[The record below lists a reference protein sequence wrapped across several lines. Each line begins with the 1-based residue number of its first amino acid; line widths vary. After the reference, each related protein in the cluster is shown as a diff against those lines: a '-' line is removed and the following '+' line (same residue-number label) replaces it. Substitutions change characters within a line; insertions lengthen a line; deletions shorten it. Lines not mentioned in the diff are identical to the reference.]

1 VSCLLFAAFFLVC
14 FFLVIL
20 IFIWRSKRRS
30 LFQLFGLTISG
41 PLCPFSAKSSRL
53 DNPFGRNRRGSR
65 WSLRRHDP
73 LFLAQLKSRRRTLG
87 ARKNAELSAQTHFCN
102 LGSHP
107 VFCHLRRHQNWHGDT
122 GQDGADGVTQ
132 DELGPCR
139 SPRDIFRS
147 LRRERDICQIV
158 EMN

>member
-1 VSCLLFAAFFLVC
+1 MFRLLFAAIFLVC

-20 IFIWRSKRRS
+20 IFMEIKKAIVVPTVRAHHIRATMPSPPR
-30 LFQLFGLTISG
+30 Q
-41 PLCPFSAKSSRL
+41 SSRL

-107 VFCHLRRHQNWHGDT
+107 VFCHLSAT
-122 GQDGADGVTQ
+122 S
-132 DELGPCR
+132 ELAR
-139 SPRDIFRS
+139 
-147 LRRERDICQIV
+147 
-158 EMN
+158 